1 MPLAEFDPLGLA
13 VWGLTDV
20 GRVRSENQDEFLAIE
35 FAPGASGERAGA
47 AYGSKADPSKDDARV
62 EHSLSVGSAGA
73 LLLVADGMGGAMG
86 GATASGLAVS
96 TVVQTLRRRRPMRDE
111 TTARSLGHR
120 LEEAVEEANLKIR
133 ARAADDIELRGM
145 GTTLTGVGV
154 VQDGVVCVQV
164 GDSRAYLFR
173 GGTLVQLTRDQT
185 MVQELLDAGVI
196 TAEEARRSDQ
206 RNLILQAVGSSPNL
220 DIVVT
225 YQELSV
231 GDVILLCSDGLSG
244 VVDDTT
250 LAQVLTKSASP
261 REACEVLV
269 RKANDAGG
277 PDNITILV
285 GQVRRFT
292 PSEDR

>member
-35 FAPGASGERAGA
+35 FAPGASGVGAGA
-47 AYGSKADPSKDDARV
+47 AYDSEDDVSRDEAQV

-96 TVVQTLRRRRPMRDE
+96 TVVQTLRRSWPMRDE
-111 TTARSLGHR
+111 TTAHSLGHR
-120 LEEAVEEANLKIR
+120 LEEAVEEANLKVR
-133 ARAADDIELRGM
+133 ARAADDTELRGM
-145 GTTLTGVGV
+145 GTTLTVVGV

-173 GGTLVQLTRDQT
+173 HGRLVQLTRDQT

-196 TAEEARRSDQ
+196 TSEEARRSDQ

-225 YQELSV
+225 YQDLSE
-231 GDVILLCSDGLSG
+231 GDALLLCTDGLSG

-250 LAQVLTKSASP
+250 LAEVLTRASSP
-261 REACEVLV
+261 REACEALV

-277 PDNITILV
+277 PDNITVLV
-285 GQVRRFT
+285 GQVRRLN